1 MSRRGGIT
9 GTVRKVRDLLR
20 EILYP
25 EGALCLNCGKISDGN
40 TLCPGCRQDL
50 REGDLLESWETGEV
64 SGVPFWSM
72 RPHRGISRTLILR
85 LKHGAESRA
94 AAELASILRTRP
106 AYFPE
111 LSPDTVV
118 TWVPGPKERI
128 LERGVDHGK
137 LLAEAAAQE
146 LGLSCRPLLI
156 RRGNDRPQARLKEEQ
171 RRQNLKNAF
180 LPAGRISFPVL
191 LVDDVLTT
199 GTTASRC
206 IEALR
211 QGGAAD
217 IMVLTATKAT
227 SSKS

>member
-1 MSRRGGIT
+1 MEAFRRAG
-9 GTVRKVRDLLR
+9 VLLR

-25 EGALCLNCGKISDGN
+25 EGALCLNCGRISDGN
-40 TLCPGCRQDL
+40 TLCPDCRRDL

-64 SGVPFWSM
+64 GGVPFWSM
-72 RPHRGISRTLILR
+72 RPHRGIPRTLILR

-94 AAELASILRTRP
+94 AAELAAILQTRP
-106 AYFPE
+106 AYFPA

-118 TWVPGPKERI
+118 TWVPGPKGRI

-137 LLAEAAAQE
+137 LLAEAMARE
-146 LGLSCRPLLI
+146 LGRPCRPLLA
-156 RRGNDRPQARLKEEQ
+156 RRGNDRPQARLKESQ

-206 IEALR
+206 IDALR
-211 QGGAAD
+211 KGGATD